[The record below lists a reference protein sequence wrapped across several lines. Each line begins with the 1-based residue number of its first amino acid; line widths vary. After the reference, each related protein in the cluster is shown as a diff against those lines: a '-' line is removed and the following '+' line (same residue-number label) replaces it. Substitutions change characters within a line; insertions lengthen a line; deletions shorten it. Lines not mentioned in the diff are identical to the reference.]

1 MKFFSIQSI
10 YQNKK
15 FYPTRDLNRG
25 FTLIELVVVLSIFVI
40 ISSVIL
46 ADYPGF
52 SQRVALE
59 RTAQEIALSLRE
71 AETLALSVRESS
83 LVQGEFVG
91 FGVHFNIATPREYIL
106 FSDLNGNNSFQAN
119 EEVDHFFIEKSPIIS
134 RLCVGTETNLPDD
147 CNISVIDMVYLRPDP
162 TITITA
168 DGVWHPQFS
177 LRVATPDA
185 SFKEIV
191 AWFTGQIE
199 IR

>member
-1 MKFFSIQSI
+1 MKI
-10 YQNKK
+10 NPKN
-15 FYPTRDLNRG
+15 LNTSG

-40 ISSVIL
+40 ISSIIL

-59 RTAQEIALSLRE
+59 RTAQEIALSIRE

-83 LVQGEFVG
+83 LLQGEFVG
-91 FGVHFNIATPREYIL
+91 FGIHFNSATPREYIL
-106 FSDLNGNNSFQAN
+106 FSDLDGDNVFDTN
-119 EEVDHFFIEKSPIIS
+119 EEADHFFIEKSPLIS
-134 RLCVGTETNLPDD
+134 AICVGRETNLPDD
-147 CNISVIDMVYLRPDP
+147 CDVDVVDIVYLRPDP

-177 LRVATPDA
+177 LFVTTPDA
-185 SFKEIV
+185 SSKEIV
-191 AWFTGQIE
+191 VWFTGQIE